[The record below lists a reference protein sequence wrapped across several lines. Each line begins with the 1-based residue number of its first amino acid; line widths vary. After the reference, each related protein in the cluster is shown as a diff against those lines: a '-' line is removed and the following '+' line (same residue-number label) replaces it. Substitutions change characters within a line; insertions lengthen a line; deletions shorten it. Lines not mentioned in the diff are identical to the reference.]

1 MPGRE
6 LRVLLL
12 GLLLSAGGTALA
24 ATETGQG
31 TAEAGRA
38 ALERV
43 IAARSP
49 EERARDAARH
59 PLETL
64 QFCRVSPGMTVAELL
79 PGTGWYTDILANYLG
94 PDGILYGV
102 NYADRM
108 WPLFD
113 FATDD
118 WVAQRVAATAQFP
131 ELVAGFTD
139 NGIRTAGFTVA
150 TVPQQVAGSVD
161 RVLAMRALHN
171 LNRFEAKAG
180 TRTQALA
187 AIRGMLRPDGL
198 VCVVQH
204 RQAVP
209 DAESGTDGSRGY
221 LAQAEVIG
229 MFEEAGFELVDS
241 SEINANQLDRP
252 GPQDTV
258 WRLPPTLRG
267 SEDDPQRRAAMEA
280 IGESD
285 RMTLLFRLAPQ

>member
-1 MPGRE
+1 MSCYD
-6 LRVLLL
+6 LRMLAL
-12 GLLLSAGGTALA
+12 GLLLSAGVTALA
-24 ATETGQG
+24 ATDPTQG
-31 TAEAGRA
+31 MPEADRI

-64 QFCRVSPGMTVAELL
+64 QFCRVGPGMTVAELL

-94 PDGILYGV
+94 PEGVLYGV

-118 WVAQRVAATAQFP
+118 WVAQRIAATAEFP
-131 ELVAGFTD
+131 DLVAGFTD
-139 NGIRTAGFTVA
+139 NGIRAVGITVA
-150 TVPQQVAGSVD
+150 TVPQETAGSVD
-161 RVLAMRALHN
+161 RVLAIRALHN
-171 LNRFEAKAG
+171 LNRFEAQAG

-187 AIRGMLRPDGL
+187 AIRGMLKPDGL

-204 RQAVP
+204 RQAIP

-229 MFEEAGFELVDS
+229 VFEDAGFELVDT
-241 SEINANQLDRP
+241 SEINANPLDRP

-267 SEDDPQRRAAMEA
+267 SEDDPQLRAAMEA
-280 IGESD
+280 VGESD